1 MNTAILVASTR
12 LHRSTD
18 LLGVA
23 RAHRATN
30 HLREAAVENGLPSL
44 KSWPHSRARA
54 RLLASHT
61 KAARRT
67 LASRN
72 TASLPLVA
80 LARSRRA
87 FEGVGPHL
95 VDNWARTEERGPQ
108 RQRLNHVTS
117 LINTPSTW
125 YAFLAVLPSVLRS
138 KRSFFRPIT
147 TPATCNMYRCAGR
160 LPTRTR
166 DWLPP
171 KVLVSYLTVKGN
183 KQYDINIR

>member
-23 RAHRATN
+23 RAHGATN

-67 LASRN
+67 LASGD

-95 VDNWARTEERGPQ
+95 VDNCARTEDRDVHEGNDQTTLQAASHSRVPGM
-108 RQRLNHVTS
+108 LVCF
-117 LINTPSTW
+117 W
-125 YAFLAVLPSVLRS
+125 AVLPSVLRS
-138 KRSFFRPIT
+138 KRSFFLPIT
-147 TPATCNMYRCAGR
+147 TATCTAAGR
-160 LPTRTR
+160 LPTRRR

-171 KVLVSYLTVKGN
+171 KVLVLYLIVLGN
-183 KQYDINIR
+183 K